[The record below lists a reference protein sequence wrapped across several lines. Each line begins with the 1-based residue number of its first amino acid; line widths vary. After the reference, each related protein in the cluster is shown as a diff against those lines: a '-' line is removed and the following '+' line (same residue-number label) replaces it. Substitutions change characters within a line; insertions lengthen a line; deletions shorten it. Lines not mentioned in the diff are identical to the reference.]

1 VGDNA
6 KQFTTEY
13 GNISAASIGA
23 IQRGLVSLDQQG
35 ADRFFGEPM
44 LNFDDLMQT
53 DAQGRGIVNILAA
66 DRLLNA
72 PRLYAAFLLWL
83 LSDLFEKLPEVGD
96 RDKPKLV
103 FFFDEAHLLF
113 AEAPRPLLEKVE
125 QVVRLVRSKGV
136 GVYFVTQ
143 NPLDIPD
150 SVLGQLGN
158 RVQHALRAFTPRDQK
173 AVKAAAQ
180 TMRANPAFNVETAIS
195 ELGVGEALVSM
206 LDEKGRP
213 TIVERGFVVSP
224 GSRIGPI
231 DASER
236 KVLISTSVV
245 AGVYDTTEDRES
257 AYELLTARSAS
268 TAPSAGRAGTGASSG
283 RGGTAPTAST
293 DPTVSVPSESNW
305 TESLRGSLNE
315 LSKST
320 GRKDSIVEAM
330 AKSAA
335 RSIGTTAG
343 RELLRGVLGTLLGGG
358 SRKR

>member
-1 VGDNA
+1 
-6 KQFTTEY
+6 
-13 GNISAASIGA
+13 
-23 IQRGLVSLDQQG
+23 
-35 ADRFFGEPM
+35 M
-44 LNFDDLMQT
+44 
-53 DAQGRGIVNILAA
+53 
-66 DRLLNA
+66 
-72 PRLYAAFLLWL
+72 
-83 LSDLFEKLPEVGD
+83 
-96 RDKPKLV
+96 
-103 FFFDEAHLLF
+103 
-113 AEAPRPLLEKVE
+113 
-125 QVVRLVRSKGV
+125 

-213 TIVERGFVVSP
+213 AIVERGFVVSP

-236 KVLISTSVV
+236 KALIATSVV
-245 AGVYDTTEDRES
+245 AGVYDTAEDRES
-257 AYELLTARSAS
+257 AYELLTARSAAS
-268 TAPSAGRAGTGASSG
+268 APSAGSTGAGAG
-283 RGGTAPTAST
+283 RGGSATTAPAP
-293 DPTVSVPSESNW
+293 DESNW
-305 TESLRGSLNE
+305 TESLRGSLND

-335 RSIGTTAG
+335 RSIGSAAG

-358 SRKR
+358 SRRR

>member
-1 VGDNA
+1 
-6 KQFTTEY
+6 
-13 GNISAASIGA
+13 
-23 IQRGLVSLDQQG
+23 
-35 ADRFFGEPM
+35 
-44 LNFDDLMQT
+44 
-53 DAQGRGIVNILAA
+53 
-66 DRLLNA
+66 
-72 PRLYAAFLLWL
+72 
-83 LSDLFEKLPEVGD
+83 LPEVGD

-213 TIVERGFVVSP
+213 SMVERGFVVSP

-231 DASER
+231 DATER
-236 KVLISTSVV
+236 KALIASSVV
-245 AGVYDTTEDRES
+245 AGVYDTVEDRES
-257 AYELLTARSAS
+257 AYELLTARAAGSSPSAGG
-268 TAPSAGRAGTGASSG
+268 AGAAGRAGPAT
-283 RGGTAPTAST
+283 TAP
-293 DPTVSVPSESNW
+293 VPDESNW
-305 TESLRGSLNE
+305 TESLRGSLND

-335 RSIGTTAG
+335 RSIGSAAG

-358 SRKR
+358 SRRR